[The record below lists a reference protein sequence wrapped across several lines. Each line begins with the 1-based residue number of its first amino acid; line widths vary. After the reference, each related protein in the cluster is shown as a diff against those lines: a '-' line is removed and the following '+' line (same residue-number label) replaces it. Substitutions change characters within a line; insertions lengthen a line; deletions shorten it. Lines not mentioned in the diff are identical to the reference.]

1 MGKSRKSNS
10 QRQAVSKRSLPR
22 LDLKSLGQGVL
33 ITIVIAYLFYKSVF
47 GLVVGIVVIPFWM
60 KLCKKKALA
69 DAKAKTAVE
78 FKEYMMLIVA
88 ALQTGYSL
96 EKALIQSE
104 KELVHLYPKN
114 SVIAHHVHVMNQKIT
129 MNVQVEKAFMEFAE
143 SIQLEEAES
152 LAEIITFAKRSG
164 GNYGK
169 NIRDTAIK
177 IEENL
182 AVKEEIETIT
192 TEKRLELKVMCVMPM
207 GILAYIS
214 LTSKGFIAPLYGNPL
229 GIILMTICLVIYGA
243 LIVVGG
249 RIIDIKV

>member
-1 MGKSRKSNS
+1 
-10 QRQAVSKRSLPR
+10 
-22 LDLKSLGQGVL
+22 
-33 ITIVIAYLFYKSVF
+33 
-47 GLVVGIVVIPFWM
+47 M
-60 KLCKKKALA
+60 KLCKKKAEEEI
-69 DAKAKTAVE
+69 KAKTAVE

-114 SVIAHHVHVMNQKIT
+114 SAISCHIHAMNQKIS

-143 SIQLEEAES
+143 SIELEEAES

-192 TEKRLELKVMCVMPM
+192 TEKRLELKVMCVMPL
-207 GILAYIS
+207 GILSYIS
-214 LTSKGFIAPLYGNPL
+214 LTSKGFIAPLYGNLL
-229 GIILMTICLVIYGA
+229 GIMLMTICLAVYGV